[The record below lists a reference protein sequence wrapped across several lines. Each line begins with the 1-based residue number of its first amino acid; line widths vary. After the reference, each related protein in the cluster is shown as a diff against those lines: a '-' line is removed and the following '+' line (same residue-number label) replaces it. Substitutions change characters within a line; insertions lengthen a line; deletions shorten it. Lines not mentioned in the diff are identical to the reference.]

1 MSLHVDVWSDFV
13 CPWCYLV
20 STSLERLNESHGV
33 TIAWKAYELRPKGS
47 PPMPESYKAR
57 IKALEPQMKAMAKS
71 QYGIEINQGKFG
83 IDSRPALIGEKF
95 AEQFDLGN
103 AYHKAVFEAYWL
115 EAKNIEDADVL
126 GEIAETIGLNRDDF
140 LASLDNPQLETLVD
154 ADVQQAHN
162 LELRGVPALIFEEKY
177 YIPGAQPYE
186 ELVRFVEQM
195 ERRLEQER

>member
-20 STSLERLNESHGV
+20 STSLERLHESHGV
-33 TIAWKAYELRPKGS
+33 TVAWKSYELRPKGS
-47 PPMPESYKAR
+47 PPIPENYKAH
-57 IKALEPQMKAMAKS
+57 IKALEPKMKAMAKA

-103 AYHKAVFEAYWL
+103 VYHKAVFEAYWL
-115 EAKNIEDADVL
+115 HAQNIEDSNVL
-126 GEIAETIGLNRDDF
+126 GDIAEKIGLNRVDF
-140 LASLDNPQLETLVD
+140 LASLDDTALEALVD
-154 ADVQQAHN
+154 ADVQQARD
-162 LELRGVPALIFEEKY
+162 LELRGVPALIFENKY
-177 YIPGAQPYE
+177 YIPGAQPYD

-195 ERRLEQER
+195 EARLEQEQ

>member
-33 TIAWKAYELRPKGS
+33 AIAWKAYELRPKGS

-103 AYHKAVFEAYWL
+103 VYHKAVFEAYWL

-126 GEIAETIGLNRDDF
+126 GEIGETIGLNREE
-140 LASLDNPQLETLVD
+140 LVASLDNPELEALVN
-154 ADVQQAHN
+154 ADIQQAEN

-177 YIPGAQPYE
+177 YIPGAQPYD
-186 ELVRFVEQM
+186 ELVRFVEQI